1 LEGEEL
7 TQKGEAYFFHCEV
20 VRVHNNEEKI
30 LLATLKEFE
39 TKEEAMSFW
48 SKLSRLLVEGG

>member
-1 LEGEEL
+1 M